1 MDKEWFTRAKSIFLY
16 LCFSDNGK
24 PPRISWS
31 TKVGRRFDNLTH
43 AEKVHVGKLH
53 FRSASHFVV
62 DALRSL
68 LFIPVILS
76 IGAQVP
82 KYFDGLLC
90 YLFLSMFL
98 SCLQAIG
105 VTADPKGKGVVL
117 TTKKTKCKFFMYKT
131 TVQVKQ
137 VKLSATRFE
146 FWALCLSFV
155 VRHK

>member
-1 MDKEWFTRAKSIFLY
+1 MEKEWFTRAKSIFLY

-24 PPRISWS
+24 PPRISSS
-31 TKVGRRFDNLTH
+31 TKVGRRFDNLMH

-53 FRSASHFVV
+53 FFSVPFRRRC
-62 DALRSL
+62 LRSL
-68 LFIPVILS
+68 LIIPVILS
-76 IGAQVP
+76 IGAKVP
-82 KYFDGLLC
+82 KYFDGLFC
-90 YLFLSMFL
+90 YLFLSTFL

-155 VRHK
+155 VLHK

>member
-1 MDKEWFTRAKSIFLY
+1 M
-16 LCFSDNGK
+16 
-24 PPRISWS
+24 
-31 TKVGRRFDNLTH
+31 
-43 AEKVHVGKLH
+43 
-53 FRSASHFVV
+53 
-62 DALRSL
+62 
-68 LFIPVILS
+68 FIPVILS

-98 SCLQAIG
+98 SCLQAVG

-146 FWALCLSFV
+146 F
-155 VRHK
+155 